1 MAEPLIWSS
10 PPKKLELPES
20 ELHIWRADLN
30 PAPEVI
36 DRLAL
41 TLDNDEKAR
50 AARFHFARDRDHFTA
65 CRGILREMLGEY
77 LGKSPASIEFSY
89 RAYGKPAHRPGDSR
103 PPIRFNVSHSS
114 GRAVLAFARNCE
126 IGIDL
131 EPISPEFAGEEIAKR
146 YFSAREVAEL
156 IALPAEMRPEGF
168 SLCWTRKEAYVKAR
182 GLGLQIPL
190 DSFSESLTP
199 KQPERLESDD
209 SHQWRLHSFEPEPN
223 FVAAVV
229 YKKIHEGGQGGE
241 DFQLRYWDRV
251 VPVSTPSRRALR
263 T

>member
-1 MAEPLIWSS
+1 MADPLIWSS
-10 PPKKLELPES
+10 PPKKLELPER

-30 PAPEVI
+30 LAPETLK
-36 DRLAL
+36 RLAL

-65 CRGILREMLGEY
+65 CRGILRELLGEY
-77 LGKSPASIEFSY
+77 LGSSPASIEFSY
-89 RAYGKPAHRPGDSR
+89 GAYGKPAHRPGDSR

-156 IALPAEMRPEGF
+156 IALPVEMRPEGF

-190 DSFSESLTP
+190 DSFSVSLTP
-199 KQPERLESDD
+199 NQPELLESED
-209 SHQWRLHSFEPEPN
+209 SNRWSLRSFMPAPD
-223 FVAAVV
+223 FAAAIVHE
-229 YKKIHEGGQGGE
+229 KIHEDVHGEE
-241 DFQLRYWDRV
+241 DFQLRCWDWV
-251 VPVSTPSRRALR
+251 APVSTPSRRALQ